1 MMVLSRFPEI
11 LRAGQFIRQVGGL
24 VDQHWQAL
32 RADIDFAML
41 IFDGKQGFLLF
52 RESAIQTNIGIHHY
66 SNRDEITKALVVFE
80 RLVFVMLAGI
90 VPEFRIIRPSGKVF
104 LR

>member
-1 MMVLSRFPEI
+1 MINRGFCCSDNP
-11 LRAGQFIRQVGGL
+11 QFRQTL
-24 VDQHWQAL
+24 CFIASP
-32 RADIDFAML
+32 
-41 IFDGKQGFLLF
+41 LL
-52 RESAIQTNIGIHHY
+52 
-66 SNRDEITKALVVFE
+66 ITKALVVFE